1 MKQKIRF
8 GIEVLLVVAAI
19 AVTVY
24 NFSTERQIVYC
35 SSIIAVC
42 GTVAILLKDI
52 YKAKKNN
59 EEDRI

>member
-42 GTVAILLKDI
+42 GTVAILVKDI
-52 YKAKKNN
+52 YKAKKK
-59 EEDRI
+59 